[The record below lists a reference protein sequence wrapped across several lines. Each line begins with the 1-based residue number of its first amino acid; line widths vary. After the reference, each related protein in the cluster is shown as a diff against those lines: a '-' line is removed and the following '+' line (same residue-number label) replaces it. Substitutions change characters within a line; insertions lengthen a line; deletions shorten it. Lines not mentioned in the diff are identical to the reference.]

1 MRSPE
6 FAEFLVRAKKETY
19 AGGGEEISPQRPGF
33 TELVYEEGDYSYRDS
48 YSGFYQAPGQEVVYF
63 QGKPVWA
70 MAYSG
75 GMKTEFH
82 GDEALAKKTF
92 GFLKKCL
99 SQVEENE
106 PFRGPKEHSEGDFS
120 YQMEVE
126 GDVNDFSGEERIFYK
141 GKEVFHQRFIGGMII
156 QK

>member
-1 MRSPE
+1 MISSKLV
-6 FAEFLVRAKKETY
+6 EFLVRAKKETY

-33 TELVYEEGDYSYRDS
+33 KESEYREGDWYYRDS

-63 QGKPVWA
+63 KDEPVWA
-70 MAYSG
+70 MTYSG
-75 GMKTEFH
+75 GMKKEFH

-99 SQVEENE
+99 SQAGKDE
-106 PFRGPKEHSEGDFS
+106 PFRGPRELVEGDFS
-120 YQMEVE
+120 YQMVLK
-126 GDVNDFSGEERIFYK
+126 GDINDFSGEERIFYK